1 MSSSA
6 ASEIRALEH
15 STLKVPYEVLNKKFR
30 IAQKSIDR
38 EAARV
43 GDTATELEK
52 ILKRGED
59 PQAEVRVDEID
70 GLVQALIDKL
80 RGLKRKAADALADE
94 NEAAVVLKK
103 RIDHLKVRFY
113 WVLGIVVCSIRHL
126 VS

>member
-1 MSSSA
+1 MRCISIDYQRRLSQDMSSSS

-43 GDTATELEK
+43 GDAANDVENM
-52 ILKRGED
+52 LKQ
-59 PQAEVRVDEID
+59 PVIRVNEID

-80 RGLKRKAADALADE
+80 RGLKRKAADALNDE
-94 NEAAVVLKK
+94 TEAAVVLKK
-103 RIDHLKVRFY
+103 RIDHLKVT
-113 WVLGIVVCSIRHL
+113 
-126 VS
+126 